1 MARPD
6 RIDFYFDYISPYAF
20 LAWRRLGRFAE
31 RHGLPVEIHPV
42 VFGALLDRWGQL
54 GPAEVAPKRAHVF
67 RDTLRRA
74 ALEGVTLRFPKTHP
88 FNPITALRLSLREV
102 AGDRQVRV
110 VDALFDAG
118 WVEGI
123 DMAAPDD
130 LYQALEHAGLDGPS
144 LLERTRDPHVKQA
157 LREETDRA
165 IGRGVFGVPTMLL
178 GDELFWGAD
187 QFDLME
193 LYLSG
198 RDPLDRDR
206 VSEILARPRGA
217 DRRREG

>member
-1 MARPD
+1 M
-6 RIDFYFDYISPYAF
+6 
-20 LAWRRLGRFAE
+20 
-31 RHGLPVEIHPV
+31 
-42 VFGALLDRWGQL
+42 
-54 GPAEVAPKRAHVF
+54 
-67 RDTLRRA
+67 
-74 ALEGVTLRFPKTHP
+74 
-88 FNPITALRLSLREV
+88 
-102 AGDRQVRV
+102 
-110 VDALFDAG
+110 
-118 WVEGI
+118 
-123 DMAAPDD
+123 
-130 LYQALEHAGLDGPS
+130 
-144 LLERTRDPHVKQA
+144 ERTRDPHVKQA
-157 LREETDRA
+157 LRGETDRA